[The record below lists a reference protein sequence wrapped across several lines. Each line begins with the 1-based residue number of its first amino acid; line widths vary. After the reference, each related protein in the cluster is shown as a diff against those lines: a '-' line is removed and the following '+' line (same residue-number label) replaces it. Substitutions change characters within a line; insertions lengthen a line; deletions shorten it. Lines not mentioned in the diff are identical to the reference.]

1 MNQTQA
7 AAFLGISAGALR
19 LAVSRGQIEG
29 THPVADGPWVFNRC
43 ELQTP
48 AALELV
54 RRIKSGRNAP
64 GARDANQS
72 TLDFS
77 TT

>member
-19 LAVSRGQIEG
+19 QAVSRGQIEEQ
-29 THPVADGPWVFNRC
+29 HPLADGPWVFNRRA
-43 ELQTP
+43 LQTP

-54 RRIKSGRNAP
+54 HRIKGGRYDP
-64 GARDANQS
+64 TARDTNQR

-77 TT
+77 NT

>member
-19 LAVSRGQIEG
+19 LAVSRGQIEA
-29 THPVADGPWVFNRC
+29 THPVEDGPWVFNRC

-48 AALELV
+48 AARELV
-54 RRIKSGRNAP
+54 RRIKSSKNDP
-64 GARDANQS
+64 GARHAGQS

-77 TT
+77 IT

>member
-7 AAFLGISAGALR
+7 AAFLGISAGSLR
-19 LAVSRGQIEG
+19 LAVSRGQIEA
-29 THPVADGPWVFNRC
+29 THPLADGPWVFNRC

-48 AALELV
+48 AALDLV
-54 RRIKSGRNAP
+54 RRIKP
-64 GARDANQS
+64 GKNDPSARDASQS